1 MVYNEVDE
9 LNAEQKLA
17 KVMLDLR
24 LLFPFYSAVYEYTE
38 KIENNKIDTMGV
50 SANKIFYNKEFVE
63 KLHYDELLFV
73 NLHELC
79 HIALKHVLRRG
90 NRQPQV
96 WNIVNDLY
104 VNALLN
110 REIEYN
116 SAYNKVKL
124 PSSALFSQKV
134 NIDNDSSEELYDM
147 FIKQY
152 EEQKDNKSE
161 YLVFDIRGDKIT
173 VSKNYKYDLT
183 EGIDE
188 CDADNQSELTEA
200 NIDRILREAAVRCKL
215 YGNNSSSLEEVVN
228 KLLKSRLDWKKV
240 VRKHLV
246 DIKSKDITFN
256 KPDKRMYYQK
266 AIYPGNEG
274 IKKGLEN
281 IYIAIDTSG
290 SISKEQLSTFY
301 YQIKK
306 LLDSYNVGATI
317 IQFDTE
323 IRKIDKLNKAFNADI
338 DIHGRGG
345 TVLEP
350 LFEYLS
356 KIKSLYKPK
365 LLVIFT
371 DGYFD
376 YESLYKYKKQF
387 NKNTVWIMMKD
398 DYDSFELDFGTKTFI
413 NI

>member
-1 MVYNEVDE
+1 MGYNEADE

-38 KIENNKIDTMGV
+38 KIESNKIDTMGV

-90 NRQPQV
+90 DRQPQI

-116 SAYNKVKL
+116 SAYRKVRL
-124 PSSALFSQKV
+124 PSSALFSKKI
-134 NIDNDSSEELYDM
+134 NIDSDSSEELYNI

-152 EEQKDNKSE
+152 EEQKDDNSE
-161 YLVFDIRGDKIT
+161 YIVFDLRGDKIT
-173 VSKNYKYDLT
+173 VSKNYRYDLT
-183 EGIDE
+183 NGVDGCED
-188 CDADNQSELTEA
+188 DSQSDVTEV

-228 KLLKSRLDWKKV
+228 KLLKSRLNWKRV

-246 DIKSKDITFN
+246 DIKSKDLTFS
-256 KPDKRMYYQK
+256 KPDKRMYYQE
-266 AIYPGNEG
+266 AIYPGNDG

-290 SISKEQLSTFY
+290 SVSREQLSTFY

-306 LLDSYNVGATI
+306 LLDSYNVEATV
-317 IQFDTE
+317 IQFDSE
-323 IRKIDKLNKAFNADI
+323 IRKIDKLSKVGNTDI
-338 DIHGRGG
+338 NIHGRGG

-350 LFEYLS
+350 VFNYLS
-356 KIKSLYKPK
+356 KLKSSYKPN
-365 LLVIFT
+365 LLVVFT

-376 YESLYKYKKQF
+376 YESLSKYKKQF

-398 DYDSFELDFGTKTFI
+398 DYDEFELDFGTKTFI
-413 NI
+413 DI